1 MKSINVYWSPFTDV
15 QGFNLSHTYLPLR
28 SVFEE
33 NFPNRNTNNTTPSFF
48 QCPATSTLMKN
59 TFVMR
64 SPVEQKIRVSGTK
77 ADVSV
82 PKNREKSTH
91 IKAEI
96 FHQPSVVNQKLV
108 YLNHPFIMFSEEDLV
123 ATLTAPFFERSN
135 LSTYGM
141 VVPGQFNIGKWF
153 RPLNSEVNLWDGLSD
168 IELSVG
174 DALCYI
180 QMQTERPVN
189 MRRFQI
195 NKRLTDI
202 ALGLV
207 HNKPL
212 SKLARMSENYR
223 VFEDSKLRKIILS
236 EITENLLDD

>member
-1 MKSINVYWSPFTDV
+1 MEPISVYWAPFTDV
-15 QGFNLSHTYLPLR
+15 QGFNTSHTYLPLR

-33 NFPNRNTNNTTPSFF
+33 IFPTRNTNNTTPSFF

-59 TFVMR
+59 TFVVR
-64 SPVEQKIRVSGTK
+64 SPVEEKIKVSDTK

-82 PKNREKSTH
+82 PKKRENSTH

-96 FHQPSVVNQKLV
+96 FHQPSIENQRLV
-108 YLNHPFIMFSEEDLV
+108 YLNHPLIMFSEEDLM

-135 LSTYGM
+135 LHNYGV

-153 RPLNSEVNLWDGLSD
+153 RPLNSEVNLWSGLSE
-168 IELSVG
+168 IELHVG

-180 QMQTERPVN
+180 QMQTERPIN
-189 MRRFQI
+189 LRRFQI
-195 NKRLTDI
+195 NKRLTEI

-223 VFEDSKLRKIILS
+223 VFDDSKLRKIILK